1 MEKNPEVIINKLEDK
16 VNELTFRNKDLEK
29 LGAIKDRLDDAY
41 MCGLIKEFLSLS
53 LNNKNISIT
62 GDKVRGNREI
72 AQLRLN
78 RDLAK
83 MRYYSMK
90 SSIEN
95 IKIEIEVL
103 RSMLTW
109 LRAEF

>member
-1 MEKNPEVIINKLEDK
+1 MNPEVIINKLEDK
-16 VNELTFRNKDLEK
+16 VKEFTFRNKDLEK
-29 LGAIKDRLDDAY
+29 LGAIKDRLHEKY
-41 MCGLIKEFLSLS
+41 SRELIKELLSLS

-62 GDKVRGNREI
+62 GDIARGKIKI

-83 MRYYSMK
+83 IRYYSMK

-103 RSMLTW
+103 RGMLTW
-109 LRAEF
+109 LRDEF